1 MPLLCG
7 NKLLVQYDGGDELHE
22 RIILGHVSGSSY
34 WVITPDNDVYEED
47 YGAGNPDV
55 SAVRFLLNE
64 ELPPGVEAADCYRF
78 RGPIAP
84 ERLRRLGEEAR
95 QVALMRGGQLPVVA
109 PLDLAIEGIAFDVGG
124 LRGRWR
130 VVENTAGGL
139 VVGQVVPEALKP
151 AEVPPMKKALV
162 QWGSE
167 AVAVE
172 WVPED
177 GWKEWA
183 HVKSPLDSRLLRIR
197 MRGAK
202 RFREWRE
209 GVEETSQASF
219 PDWPLKGPRTSQ
231 WCLEYLNK
239 QPGGAQDHHQ
249 LWRRQTN
256 LKLTDFG
263 VAEHESLMEAVKW
276 GMCYDQTNLSNSAM
290 VEVLLRRAQTIEY
303 AHIHHLRDVPSAG
316 GKEKGSSGGLTYE
329 EQEAFAG
336 TTRDNGVMIAPELLE
351 HVKADVGRNS
361 ELTKSLLKARE
372 YREQMQKAGRN

>member
-1 MPLLCG
+1 
-7 NKLLVQYDGGDELHE
+7 LVQYDGNDELHE

-64 ELPPGVEAADCYRF
+64 ELPPGIEEADCYRF

-84 ERLRRLGEEAR
+84 DRLRRLGEEAR
-95 QVALMRGGQLPVVA
+95 QVALMRGGYLPVAA
-109 PLDLAIEGIAFDVGG
+109 PPDLAIEGIAFDVGG

-130 VVENTAGGL
+130 VVENTSGGL

-209 GVEETSQASF
+209 
-219 PDWPLKGPRTSQ
+219 W
-231 WCLEYLNK
+231 
-239 QPGGAQDHHQ
+239 GGGH
-249 LWRRQTN
+249 
-256 LKLTDFG
+256 
-263 VAEHESLMEAVKW
+263 VA
-276 GMCYDQTNLSNSAM
+276 G
-290 VEVLLRRAQTIEY
+290 
-303 AHIHHLRDVPSAG
+303 
-316 GKEKGSSGGLTYE
+316 
-329 EQEAFAG
+329 
-336 TTRDNGVMIAPELLE
+336 
-351 HVKADVGRNS
+351 
-361 ELTKSLLKARE
+361 
-372 YREQMQKAGRN
+372 